1 MPPERKELTQ
11 EQKEFLSKF
20 LVKGT
25 RKEERKLTK
34 QYQDFLGRKTK
45 ILTEVYKL
53 PANDPTRKALE
64 REINKI
70 DEGKEEDGTL
80 DLKGAYD
87 KLEDVKV
94 RARRAARGLPPL
106 TAADVE
112 RRIQQL
118 ARSGFGR
125 ASQSKEVLDKMEAL
139 CA

>member
-1 MPPERKELTQ
+1 MPKTKELTQ
-11 EQKEFLSKF
+11 EQQAFLTRF

-25 RKEERKLTK
+25 RKEEKKLTK
-34 QYQDFLGRKTK
+34 QYQDFLRRKTK

-53 PANDPTRKALE
+53 PPGDNRRALE
-64 REINKI
+64 HEINKI
-70 DEGKEEDGTL
+70 DEGKEADGAV

-94 RARRAARGLPPL
+94 KARRAAKGLSPL

-125 ASQSKEVLDKMEAL
+125 A
-139 CA
+139 